1 MAKTLVEL
9 ENLDGVTT
17 NESVFVFEDGAS
29 VTFDADNN
37 KIICANTGNI
47 FGAPANFEIQPV
59 DTTKFKLYTDVTA
72 PSDWVGRKYKF
83 DGSSWTFNTF
93 FVDLDPTLNSS
104 YTRINADVDTTQTTL
119 TVEVISGLTSALAVG
134 DILKIVG
141 SDERMKLVTINS
153 ATQLTVERGYNSTTA
168 TTHTSPRV
176 IMVEDPEVLDS

>member
-29 VTFDADNN
+29 VTFDTDNN
-37 KIICANTGNI
+37 KIICVNTGAI
-47 FGAPANFEIQPV
+47 FGAPGNFEIQP
-59 DTTKFKLYTDVTA
+59 DDISKFKLYTDVTA

-93 FVDLDPTLNSS
+93 FVDLDPTLESS
-104 YTRINADVDTTQTTL
+104 YTRINANVDTTQTTL
-119 TVEVISGLTSALAVG
+119 AVEVISGLTRDLVVG

-141 SDERMKLVTINS
+141 SEEKMKLVTINS

-176 IMVEDPEVLDS
+176 IMVEDKQSTR